1 MTVKPLALQE
11 QAGNGGFTHFARIT
25 ADDLT
30 NATLA
35 AAQTFTLLNLVAGD
49 VMVKTMDYVAIPFG
63 VYSAAGVLDTTFN
76 TSTRSIGD
84 NTVTTHIAAGE
95 ANANAITAAT
105 TTRLGNT
112 PVTYS
117 AANTFSVT
125 FNSMAAKALSTINRG
140 ELHVFIQILR
150 VKQVSA
156 GQTAS
161 AIAK

>member
-1 MTVKPLALQE
+1 MTVKPLALHE
-11 QAGNGGFTHFARIT
+11 QAANGGFTHFIRIT

-35 AAQTFTLLNLVAGD
+35 AAQTFTAMNLVAGD
-49 VMVKTMDYVAIPFG
+49 VMAKTMDYVAIPFG
-63 VYSAAGVLDTTFN
+63 VYAAGVLDATFN
-76 TSTRSIGD
+76 TTTRSIGD

-140 ELHVFIQILR
+140 ELHVFVQILR

-161 AIAK
+161 AISK